1 MILNIYQDSEFT
13 SQVVPVDRLY
23 HRQLLARLSDIAIME
38 KKWNCK
44 IIFPGTEQASDEVTF
59 TGPQWQVPLCVDEF
73 LVSFAHIHN
82 IRGQILTHLGHGT

>member
-1 MILNIYQDSEFT
+1 M
-13 SQVVPVDRLY
+13 DRLY

-73 LVSFAHIHN
+73 LVSKPVTSDTSLCMLIDWV
-82 IRGQILTHLGHGT
+82 GHGP

>member
-1 MILNIYQDSEFT
+1 MKRLKIHHRTTLTYPQDSEFT

-73 LVSFAHIHN
+73 LVSLLWS
-82 IRGQILTHLGHGT
+82 Q

>member
-1 MILNIYQDSEFT
+1 M
-13 SQVVPVDRLY
+13 PVDRLY

-73 LVSFAHIHN
+73 LVSLFSSRESRLCDH
-82 IRGQILTHLGHGT
+82 ILTCIGHGS